1 VYSASFTAILFIP
14 LPCHQHNTSHML
26 YGHGIPFPIG
36 GGNVCI
42 MGLHAIWL
50 LHSAITC
57 WFAKI
62 LVLHVYISFSDW
74 NFCMHLI
81 YCLHYGFKNIV
92 CQIVLCLQENNKYG
106 QNSIHSMT
114 TLLHLTEEARAREQF
129 FRHDVLTWIPPFA
142 SLSAPTLPTSA
153 STTASAYMSFHI
165 FLFGGKT
172 WGKIA

>member
-1 VYSASFTAILFIP
+1 MYSASFTAILFIP
-14 LPCHQHNTSHML
+14 LPCSQHNTSHTL

-57 WFAKI
+57 WFSKI

-81 YCLHYGFKNIV
+81 YCLHYGFNNIV
-92 CQIVLCLQENNKYG
+92 CQIVLGLQENNKYG

-114 TLLHLTEEARAREQF
+114 TLLHLTEEARGTILQ
-129 FRHDVLTWIPPFA
+129 TWCA
-142 SLSAPTLPTSA
+142 YLD
-153 STTASAYMSFHI
+153 STFCITFSTNSAYISFNTGQYIYVIPH
-165 FLFGGKT
+165 F
-172 WGKIA
+172 WR